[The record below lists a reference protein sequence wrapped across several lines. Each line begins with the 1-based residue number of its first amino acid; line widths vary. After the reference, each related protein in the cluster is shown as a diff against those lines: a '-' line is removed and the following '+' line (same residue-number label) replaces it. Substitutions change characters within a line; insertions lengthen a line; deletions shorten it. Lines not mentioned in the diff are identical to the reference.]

1 MGGKK
6 ILKKVFTKC
15 KVKKGL
21 DHFHKRK
28 DGIYGRR
35 ADCIECRKP
44 IKSQYYTNNRETLI
58 KASIKNRKDRLS
70 GIYKET
76 FTEKERDIK
85 RKNYIKRYNKE
96 RYLNDIKFKLN
107 NCIRGMLH
115 RILSG
120 SSNSYDKLGYTFD
133 KLKSRIE
140 FNFKCGMNW
149 DNYGDWVIDHKKPV
163 ILFLNQGIEDPKL
176 INMLCNLQ
184 PLWYKEKKEVNL
196 KKRTVRT
203 GLVTASQI
211 G

>member
-6 ILKKVFTKC
+6 ILKKVCTKC

-35 ADCIECRKP
+35 ADCIECRK
-44 IKSQYYTNNRETLI
+44 
-58 KASIKNRKDRLS
+58 
-70 GIYKET
+70 
-76 FTEKERDIK
+76 
-85 RKNYIKRYNKE
+85 NYIKRYNKE

-115 RILSG
+115 RSLSG

-133 KLKSRIE
+133 KLKSRVE

-184 PLWYKEKKEVNL
+184 PLWYKENASKGSKFKETN
-196 KKRTVRT
+196 R
-203 GLVTASQI
+203 
-211 G
+211 